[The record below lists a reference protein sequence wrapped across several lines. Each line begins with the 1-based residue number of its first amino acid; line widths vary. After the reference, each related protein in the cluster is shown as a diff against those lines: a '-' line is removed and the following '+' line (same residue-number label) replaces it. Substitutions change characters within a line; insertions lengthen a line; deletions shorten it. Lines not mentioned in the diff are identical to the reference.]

1 MNFKNSDQSTARDWA
16 TLIAN
21 FGVVM
26 GLVLLAYEVH
36 QANKLAETDAY
47 LDRLD
52 QMQEA
57 ADEYAESQYLPQI
70 YEKLGGYEGI
80 YGSDFAD
87 RLDTLTTVERYRL
100 GSRERGVMLRM
111 SGHYFQSLQGY
122 IDESTGQKVLRDAK
136 RRLGLWEILGIE
148 IEGQAFAEA
157 LEEFNAD
164 H

>member
-1 MNFKNSDQSTARDWA
+1 MNSKESDQRTARDWA
-16 TLIAN
+16 TLVAN
-21 FGVVM
+21 FGVVI

-36 QANKLAETDAY
+36 QANKLAETEAY
-47 LDRLD
+47 LGRLD
-52 QMQEA
+52 QMQES
-57 ADEYAESQYLPQI
+57 ADEFGESQFLPQI

-80 YGSDFAD
+80 YGSGYAD
-87 RLDTLTTVERYRL
+87 RLDTLTTIERYRL

-136 RRLGLWEILGIE
+136 RRLDLWETLGIE

-157 LEEFNAD
+157 LEESNAD
-164 H
+164 Y